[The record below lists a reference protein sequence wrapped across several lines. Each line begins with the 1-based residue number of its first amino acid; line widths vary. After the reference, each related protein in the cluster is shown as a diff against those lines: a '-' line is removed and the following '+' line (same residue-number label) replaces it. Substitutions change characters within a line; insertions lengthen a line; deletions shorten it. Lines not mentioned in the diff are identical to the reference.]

1 MVVKT
6 FGLLISIIDFTL
18 SRINTGES
26 FLPFCYVFGPVNG
39 KFLYDCVIN
48 KHPVMHR

>member
-1 MVVKT
+1 MAVKT

-26 FLPFCYVFGPVNG
+26 FLAFCYVFGPVNG
-39 KFLYDCVIN
+39 FMIA
-48 KHPVMHR
+48 